1 MSGNSPAAKTSES
14 QPVVA
19 GSAAWIE
26 NWFRPTVTAAML
38 TCLVVAFVGLASRIV
53 PGWRGPHYVAFAFLV
68 SWEGIQSE
76 RLLRR
81 RGPGYSGHFRY
92 RAVEAV
98 VILVL
103 FELIHYVSLGWEALW
118 ADVLRWGQ
126 DPSTFLD
133 YGFVIGGMSIL
144 VLWMAAIAITKSLYL
159 LEVHPSEIPPDP
171 RSPDY
176 DRWRSD
182 YSQRVDRQAVLRDIV
197 HHYFWG
203 GMVLLI
209 LTGLARFDVPFLY
222 RYRPPPLSG
231 LVVNTM
237 FYFAL
242 GLVLISQA
250 HFSILQVSWRVKRI
264 DVSPRLGTRWAWQAV
279 AFLSLITVVAL
290 VLPTGYS
297 VGLPQA
303 IAFAANLIVGT
314 LYFVVSSVFY
324 LLALLLGL
332 ISYAL
337 GLRAEPMAPQRPP
350 PVQLSSF
357 PPVDPGTTSSL
368 PRLELLKSVLFWGI
382 FLAIVG
388 YSVYHFLRERQE
400 LFPGLEGSLLAR
412 LFAWLRGLWQHTRQ
426 WSAQV
431 RQAVVT
437 RLGRRSERR
446 ERFGPWRVIRL
457 SRLSPRQQ
465 VRYFYFSVLRR
476 AARANHA
483 RRPQQTPYEYGATLA
498 ERVPETAPDVATLT
512 RAFVEARYSQRS
524 LSEQEANV
532 VKRVWLRV
540 RATLARR
547 RRSYRSSPNTQ
558 EESHELAR

>member
-1 MSGNSPAAKTSES
+1 
-14 QPVVA
+14 VA
-19 GSAAWIE
+19 GGAAWIE

-38 TCLVVAFVGLASRIV
+38 TCLVVAFVELVSRIV

-81 RGPGYSGHFRY
+81 RRPGYSGHFRY

-98 VILVL
+98 IILVL
-103 FELIHYVSLGWEALW
+103 FKLIRYVPLGWDVLW
-118 ADVLRWGQ
+118 ADVRQWGA
-126 DPSTFLD
+126 DASTFLD
-133 YGFVIGGMSIL
+133 TGFIVGGICIL
-144 VLWMAAIAITKSLYL
+144 DLWMTAIAITKNLYL

-171 RSPDY
+171 TSPNY
-176 DRWRSD
+176 DRWSSA
-182 YSQRVDRQAVLRDIV
+182 YGQRVDRQAVLRDIV

-203 GMVLLI
+203 GVVLLLLAG
-209 LTGLARFDVPFLY
+209 LTRFDVSFLDLHA
-222 RYRPPPLSG
+222 PPPLSG
-231 LVVNTM
+231 LVVNAM
-237 FYFAL
+237 FYFVL

-250 HFSILQVSWRVKRI
+250 HFSILQVSWRVERI

-279 AFLSLITVVAL
+279 AFLALITVVAL

-303 IAFAANLIVGT
+303 IAFVANLIVGA
-314 LYFVVSSVFY
+314 LYFIISSVFY

-332 ISYAL
+332 VLSAL
-337 GLRAEPMAPQRPP
+337 GLRAEPMAYPRPTPQQPP
-350 PVQLSSF
+350 LLPG
-357 PPVDPGTTSSL
+357 DPGTPSNL
-368 PRLELLKSVLFWGI
+368 PWLELLKSVLFWGV

-388 YSVYHFLRERQE
+388 YSVYHFLRERRG
-400 LFPGLEGSLLAR
+400 LFPGFEGSLLAR
-412 LFAWLRGLWQHTRQ
+412 LLAWLRALWQRTRQ

-431 RQAVVT
+431 RQAVAT
-437 RLGRRSERR
+437 RLGRRSEQQ

-457 SRLSPRQQ
+457 SRLSPRQR
-465 VRYFYFSVLRR
+465 VRYFYLSVLRR
-476 AARANHA
+476 AARTGHG
-483 RRPQQTPYEYGATLA
+483 RRPQQTPHEYSATLA
-498 ERVPETAPDVATLT
+498 GCVPETAPEVATLT

-532 VKRVWLRV
+532 IKRVWQRV

-547 RRSYRSSPNTQ
+547 RRSHRSSSNTQ
-558 EESHELAR
+558 EESHELAG